1 MNILEQI
8 SAKRREIE
16 QGVQNNIQKSFE
28 PDIEKAVYADTAENR
43 KLGRVGQE
51 YHRGKGKKEED
62 TDIDNFIKV
71 YTSKG
76 GIDYSRYSK
85 YDTSENVTKCI
96 KFLDKQPK
104 IKNNILFR
112 GSYILSGDIVNNIV
126 YGNWKEGETILS
138 GNEIGSSNNN
148 FLSFSKNGN
157 RVFGYTESKPK
168 PKEDYDKFENEPK
181 RVRYSIS
188 TKGKN
193 FVDIS
198 KKSIYPEEQECL
210 AVKKSS
216 RFKYLGA
223 TYHEK
228 GDYWD
233 IKLEEI

>member
-71 YTSKG
+71 YTSMG

-126 YGNWKEGETILS
+126 YLKFTMRVELKCS
-138 GNEIGSSNNN
+138 HRNNN
-148 FLSFSKNGN
+148 N
-157 RVFGYTESKPK
+157 
-168 PKEDYDKFENEPK
+168 
-181 RVRYSIS
+181 
-188 TKGKN
+188 
-193 FVDIS
+193 
-198 KKSIYPEEQECL
+198 
-210 AVKKSS
+210 
-216 RFKYLGA
+216 
-223 TYHEK
+223 
-228 GDYWD
+228 W
-233 IKLEEI
+233 